1 MVDMFASERDI
12 ALFFMGW
19 QSFVADADAV
29 LDEHGLGRLHHRVL
43 YAVVRTPGIGVGE
56 LAAALGISR
65 QALHRPLTD
74 LRGRDLIAVEVSER
88 SKRERELSAT
98 AAGRELERAA
108 TGPQLAHLEAVFEAA
123 GPAAA
128 EGWRL
133 VMRGLSAEAV
143 AQASQVTRH
152 LIEGEASHG

>member
-1 MVDMFASERDI
+1 MFASERDI

-19 QSFVADADAV
+19 RSFVDGADAV
-29 LDEHGLGRLHHRVL
+29 LAEHGLGRLHHRVL

-65 QALHRPLTD
+65 QALHRPLSD
-74 LRGRDLIAVEVSER
+74 LRERDLIAAEVSTR
-88 SKRERELSAT
+88 SKRERELTAT
-98 AAGRELERAA
+98 AEGRELERTA

-128 EGWRL
+128 EGWRR
-133 VMRGLSAEAV
+133 VMRGLAAEAV
-143 AQASQVTRH
+143 AQAPQTTRH
-152 LIEGEASHG
+152 LMEGGARHG